1 MTINC
6 TYKCGVKIG
15 LEEFGDYS
23 RCHSE
28 STAFTTHVT
37 TLNQTKLKCM
47 LLTRQLALIVPT
59 SYIAQCHIL
68 GVRTQGA
75 MTNDPQLRTRPRF
88 LYNTPTPSFIILC
101 LLVRKLSCWQ
111 IHKPTNKQKDA
122 AENIQA
128 LRYDTTLGKDK
139 HKRSMNVVTDYTWM
153 EGLYSRQ
160 KLQLCYGPCAQYS
173 PSCDDSSYSI
183 SKARSAISIALLT
196 L

>member
-1 MTINC
+1 MQNRLHEDRRQVNIPNMTINC

-75 MTNDPQLRTRPRF
+75 MTIKFELGRDFCTVHLP
-88 LYNTPTPSFIILC
+88 PSFIILC
-101 LLVRKLSCWQ
+101 LLVRKLSC
-111 IHKPTNKQKDA
+111 
-122 AENIQA
+122 
-128 LRYDTTLGKDK
+128 
-139 HKRSMNVVTDYTWM
+139 
-153 EGLYSRQ
+153 
-160 KLQLCYGPCAQYS
+160 
-173 PSCDDSSYSI
+173 
-183 SKARSAISIALLT
+183 
-196 L
+196 